1 MDAALPIV
9 VVTPTHIYE
18 GSIAVAKRLQEVL
31 NDELTDFVHMDNV
44 SVVRLSDPDVTIHE
58 AAEMSVAKGSM
69 TFVLINTEQHED
81 PKTRVSHLMPKTAQ
95 PVFLGAVGSELKGL
109 LHLTRRYDSPTDAMS
124 LELHKFFAITDG
136 VLSFPAVDDEPVY
149 SPVVLANRSMLTAL
163 SIET

>member
-9 VVTPTHIYE
+9 VVTSTHIYE
-18 GSIAVAKRLQEVL
+18 GSIAVAKRLQEAL
-31 NDELTDFVHMDNV
+31 NDELTDFVHMENV
-44 SVVRLSDPDVTIHE
+44 SVVRISDPDVTIHE
-58 AAEMSVAKGSM
+58 ADEMTVSKRSM

-95 PVFLGAVGSELKGL
+95 PVFIGAVGSELKGR
-109 LHLTRRYDSPTDAMS
+109 LHLTRRYDNPTDAMS
-124 LELHKFFAITDG
+124 LELHKFFAVTDA

-149 SPVVLANRSMLTAL
+149 SPVVLVNRSMLTAL